1 MQFGLLLFTANDRRV
16 DVTKQSKSSRELGQ
30 EFDEPVRRFPP
41 MVSNDGIAGVLTS
54 RAMLVQLRS
63 TNVEEAI
70 RRMRFSVDALEE
82 SWGSAKKIVG

>member
-1 MQFGLLLFTANDRRV
+1 
-16 DVTKQSKSSRELGQ
+16 LGQ
-30 EFDEPVRRFPP
+30 ELDELVRRFSPT
-41 MVSNDGIAGVLTS
+41 VSNDEIAGVLTS